1 MTTTIIWR
9 YPFGT
14 GMLVGIFGIATGS
27 MGISYS
33 KIHDNALFASALKK
47 VMIMAWVTISF
58 SFCIFFWIVVVVGIY
73 TRSYYPYAYV
83 GELLCFMIQWGFLFY
98 LINIYG
104 HPGACCAPDHVSASA
119 PAGQQVWP
127 GFVPPQNQPVVVHQ
141 PVVAQ
146 QQQQQQ
152 PVYQQVVQPVFR
164 PQNPAQHP
172 VMVYQQANIQPVPQQ
187 LIHHGRQNPAAQL
200 EQHVEKGTPP
210 TYK

>member
-1 MTTTIIWR
+1 
-9 YPFGT
+9 
-14 GMLVGIFGIATGS
+14 MLVGIFGIATGS

-33 KIHDNALFASALKK
+33 KIHDNALFASALKN

-58 SFCIFFWIVVVVGIY
+58 SFCIFFWIVVAVGMFKY
-73 TRSYYPYAYV
+73 YRYYPYAYV

-104 HPGACCAPDHVSASA
+104 HPGACCAADNVSPSA
-119 PAGQQVWP
+119 PTCQQVWP
-127 GFVPPQNQPVVVHQ
+127 SWPNQPVVIQQ
-141 PVVAQ
+141 PVVA
-146 QQQQQQ
+146 QQQQ

-172 VMVYQQANIQPVPQQ
+172 VMVYQQPTGNIQQVPQQ
-187 LIHHGRQNPAAQL
+187 LSHQGQQNPAAQL
-200 EQHVEKGTPP
+200 ERNAEKGVPP